1 MNTYHKIDK
10 SFPGVKELLAKT
22 FPAYKGRKF
31 NLNIQRTI
39 SFHDLNWDGG
49 SRTVYY
55 LVNTETEE
63 VMKVNNSQAPWS
75 KFCLDAL
82 QDRDIP
88 KNCIIV
94 SQACFCGKMMGIHFT
109 VSSQNALAGDSLE
122 NILQTGAKRV
132 ALT

>member
-1 MNTYHKIDK
+1 MNTDHKIDK

-22 FPAYKGRKF
+22 FPDYKGRKF
-31 NLNIQRTI
+31 NLSIQRTI

-55 LVNTETEE
+55 LVNTDTEE
-63 VMKVNNSQAPWS
+63 VMKVDNSHAPWS
-75 KFCLDAL
+75 KFSLDAL

-94 SQACFCGKMMGIHFT
+94 SQACFCGKMMGINFT
-109 VSSQNALAGDSLE
+109 VSSQNALPEDSVASL
-122 NILQTGAKRV
+122 LLTGPNRI